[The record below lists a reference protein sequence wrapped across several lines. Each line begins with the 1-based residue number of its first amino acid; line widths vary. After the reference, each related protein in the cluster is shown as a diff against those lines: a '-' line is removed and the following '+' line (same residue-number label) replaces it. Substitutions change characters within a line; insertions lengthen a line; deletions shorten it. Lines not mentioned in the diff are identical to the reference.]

1 MRGNGNFN
9 RGNARPASRGS
20 DGRGAGRSDDRKP
33 FERKPFGGRTAPGRS
48 AEGRQAGGRTQG
60 GRAGARPHAGKNE
73 SYAARPDSRAAVQN
87 EDGFDDNK
95 PLQLEGRNAVLEAL
109 ATDKTIDRILVK
121 QDSEG
126 MVKVIIAKARE
137 KGIVV
142 QEVIRQKLDDITETG
157 NHQGVV
163 AFCPAHEYST
173 VEEML
178 ATAKAKNEE
187 PLLIILDEI
196 SDPHNLGAIIRT
208 ADACGAHGVI
218 IPKRRACG
226 MTATVV
232 RASAGAV
239 AHMPVARV
247 TNISNT
253 IEDLK
258 KQGIWVACADMD
270 GQLLYDAPLT
280 GALAL
285 VIGGEGEGVGRL
297 IREKCDFAVKIPM
310 RGGVSS
316 LNASVAAAVVM
327 FEVVRRKA

>member
-1 MRGNGNFN
+1 MQNEVLILRGNGNFN
-9 RGNARPASRGS
+9 RGNTAKPASRTG
-20 DGRGAGRSDDRKP
+20 GPRSDHSAKPFDRKPYGGKPFGGKPAGGKPFEKKP
-33 FERKPFGGRTAPGRS
+33 FERKPYGAKPA
-48 AEGRQAGGRTQG
+48 AEKPQAVASRE
-60 GRAGARPHAGKNE
+60 NE
-73 SYAARPDSRAAVQN
+73 I
-87 EDGFDDNK
+87 DDENK

-109 ATDKTIDRILVK
+109 AGNKTIDRILVK

-142 QEVIRQKLDDITETG
+142 QEVIRQKLDDMSETG
-157 NHQGVV
+157 NHQGVI
-163 AFCPAHEYST
+163 ALCPAHEYAT
-173 VEEML
+173 VEDML
-178 ATAKAKNEE
+178 AAAKAKNEE

-253 IEDLK
+253 LEDLK
-258 KQGIWVACADMD
+258 KQGLWTACADMD

-280 GALAL
+280 GALAI

-310 RGGVSS
+310 RGAVAS

-327 FEVVRRKA
+327 FEIVRRRV